1 MRLDKFFKNSRR
13 CFLISLLLTS
23 LIFSLVFLVGC
34 QQETEVEKPEE
45 VAEKP
50 AEEVKEE
57 TQVSGL
63 PPIEEGFKDCTYCH
77 GSIDYGRVKEKEFA
91 RNLLYFTHVPHI
103 NIGTKCSVCHKL
115 PVHVKE
121 KVYRPPMHICYS
133 ESCHGLEK
141 AKASGECKLCH
152 PPLFDLKPGA
162 GSQYGDHKTTNFLP
176 PLHAELARGEAGEN
190 CDICHLNKFCFNCH
204 GMEIPHTKEFAT
216 TKEHGQLAKKDMA
229 ACIKCHPSYDFC
241 ESCHHEGWTPTMG
254 DWITKGHPVMVKEKG
269 AKACDCHG
277 GPFYTPFCAK
287 CHVER
292 FRK

>member
-1 MRLDKFFKNSRR
+1 MRRIFKRLSRSFLV
-13 CFLISLLLTS
+13 CFLLA
-23 LIFSLVFLVGC
+23 SLVFSLCLLVGC
-34 QQETEVEKPEE
+34 EKVSVEKEPTE
-45 VAEKP
+45 
-50 AEEVKEE
+50 EE

-121 KVYRPPMHICYS
+121 KVYRPPMHVCYS
-133 ESCHGLEK
+133 ANCHGLEK

-162 GSQYGDHKTTNFLP
+162 GSQYGDHKTANFLP
-176 PLHAELARGEAGEN
+176 PRHAELARGKTGEN
-190 CDICHLNKFCFNCH
+190 CDICHLEKFCFNCH
-204 GMEIPHTKEFAT
+204 GMEIPHPEKFAT
-216 TKEHGQLAKKDMA
+216 TKEHGGLAKKDMA
-229 ACIKCHPSYDFC
+229 ACTKCHPSYDFC
-241 ESCHHEGWTPTMG
+241 QSCHHKSWTSAMG
-254 DWITKGHPVMVKEKG
+254 DWTTKAHPIMVKEKG
-269 AKACDCHG
+269 VEACDCHG